1 MTRAEKRAFEKY
13 PKLYG
18 GSPYGPLPIELNIKE
33 RQLFIEGYEQAERDT
48 IGRAVEWLEQALS
61 FGIHPCNGHS
71 TVMQFKEA
79 MEKEET
85 E

>member
-1 MTRAEKRAFEKY
+1 MTRAEEKA
-13 PKLYG
+13 
-18 GSPYGPLPIELNIKE
+18 KE
-33 RQLFIEGYEQAERDT
+33 YANNFMLSVDHENDVRDAYWDGYSQAEKDT
-48 IGRAVEWLEQALS
+48 INRAVEWLEQALS